1 MLRLLLLVLALLG
14 SIAAPAAAASDF
26 ELEAGEIARLTSS
39 ARYGEALAKAEALA
53 AKLASRNPPV
63 SDYARALGWQAYLN
77 QVQGRFSDAE
87 PLFRKSLAIL
97 EQTLPAGH
105 PDIATALNNLG
116 FQHQATDR
124 IEEAEDLYKRALVMR
139 EAATPQSPL
148 AVADS
153 LNNLAQIYKAQGRI
167 AEAEPLL
174 RRALEIRAE
183 KLPPASPLLAQS
195 LANLAGALELQG
207 RPDAAEP
214 LLRRALDIRKAT
226 QAADHPE
233 IAGITSRIGQNL
245 SRQGRYADAEVMLE
259 TALAMRKRS
268 QPPDHVDIAGTLQ
281 DSARNLMALKRV
293 GEARAAL
300 ERTLEIR
307 RAALPPT
314 HPDISQTIADLARV
328 AIAEGNREAAVAGL
342 RSGIAILLAR
352 DRVDDVSRRQMADF
366 IAIAWEIFGGDGGA
380 VPIEI
385 IDQTLQM
392 GQRAAWTPTASAVS
406 RMAARF
412 ATQDAR
418 LQRLIHDRDNLDA
431 ARASLERDLIATLAG
446 SGGARSERAS
456 LLRGRAGETEKGIAA
471 IDEQLKR
478 DFPGYFAL
486 VRPEPLQLSGI
497 RALLADGEAAV
508 SYVTT
513 PAGIYL
519 WAVTRDRAVWRR
531 VTLTREALSEKVARL
546 RESLDLQAV
555 ARAGVSARL
564 FDLGVAHELYRE
576 LIAPA
581 ADVLRDTRQLLVVA
595 SGPLTGLP
603 FQLLVASTPEIAQPS
618 LMQLSAYRKADWLI
632 RHYAISVLPALDSLE
647 ALRKVAGRPASAQAL
662 IGFGNPVFGE
672 SRATAS
678 AGSGAMQVA
687 SNDRASVGS
696 RTRGYASYWRGPAA
710 DLDALRH
717 DLPALPE
724 TEAELN
730 TVADGI
736 GRDHARLMLGA
747 AATETAVKEPG
758 LDRYRIVYF
767 ATHGLVAGEVRGL
780 GEPALA
786 LSLPQKVTD
795 IDDGLLTASE
805 VAQLRLDAD
814 WVVLSA
820 CNTAAG
826 DKPGADALSGLAR
839 SFFHAGARAMLVSHW
854 RVGSEATAK
863 LMTSTFARLAAAGKP
878 GRAEALKDAMLE
890 MSRDEKDP
898 WSAYPAF
905 WGAFSLIGEGRG

>member
-1 MLRLLLLVLALLG
+1 MMRVVPIVLALLYALA
-14 SIAAPAAAASDF
+14 IPAAAAS
-26 ELEAGEIARLTSS
+26 EYEAEAAEISKLTSS

-87 PLFRKSLAIL
+87 PLFKKSLAIL

-116 FQHQATDR
+116 FQYQATDR
-124 IEEAEDLYKRALVMR
+124 IEEAEDLYRRALVMR

-153 LNNLAQIYKAQGRI
+153 VNNLAQIYKAQGRTG
-167 AEAEPLL
+167 EAEPLL
-174 RRALEIRAE
+174 RRALEIRSQH
-183 KLPPASPLLAQS
+183 LPATSPLLAQS

-207 RPDAAEP
+207 RADAAEP
-214 LLRRALDIRKAT
+214 LLRRALEIRKAT
-226 QAADHPE
+226 QSPDHPE

-245 SRQGRYADAEVMLE
+245 SRQGKYAEAEVMLE

-281 DSARNLMALKRV
+281 DTARNLTALKRV

-314 HPDISQTIADLARV
+314 HPDISQTLADLARV
-328 AIAEGNREAAVAGL
+328 AIAEKNREAAAASL

-352 DRVDDVSRRQMADF
+352 DRVDDVSRRQMAEF
-366 IAIAWEIFGGDGGA
+366 IAIAWEIFGGDGA
-380 VPIEI
+380 AIPIEI

-431 ARASLERDLIATLAG
+431 QRSSLERDLIATLAG
-446 SGGARSERAS
+446 SGGSRSERAA
-456 LLRGRAGETEKGIAA
+456 LMRGRFAEAEQGIAG
-471 IDEQLKR
+471 IDAKLKR
-478 DFPGYFAL
+478 DFPGYFDL
-486 VRPEPLQLSGI
+486 VRPEPLKVADI
-497 RALLADGEAAV
+497 RGLLAGDEAALGFV
-508 SYVTT
+508 ST
-513 PAGIYL
+513 PDGIYL
-519 WAVTRDRAVWRR
+519 WAVTRDSAAWRR
-531 VTLTREALSEKVARL
+531 VALSREALSEKVARL
-546 RESLDLQAV
+546 REALDLQAV

-564 FDLGVAHELYRE
+564 FDLALAHELYRE
-576 LIAPA
+576 LIEPVGDLLQGA
-581 ADVLRDTRQLLVVA
+581 RQLLVVA

-603 FQLLVASTPEIAQPS
+603 FQLLVATPPAVARPS
-618 LMQLSAYRKADWLI
+618 LTELSEYRKADWLI
-632 RHYAISVLPALDSLE
+632 RRYAISVLPALDSLK
-647 ALRKVAGRPASAQAL
+647 ALRRVAGRPASAEAL
-662 IGFGNPVFGE
+662 IGFGNPVFGP
-672 SRATAS
+672 SRIAS
-678 AGSGAMQVA
+678 AQPGAVQVA
-687 SNDRASVGS
+687 SNDQAPGALK
-696 RTRGYASYWRGPAA
+696 TRGYASYWRGPAA

-717 DLPALPE
+717 DLPPLPE

-736 GRDHARLMLGA
+736 GRDHTRLMLGA
-747 AATETAVKEPG
+747 AATETAVKSG
-758 LDRYRIVYF
+758 NLDRYRIVYF

-786 LSLPQKVTD
+786 LSLPEKVTD
-795 IDDGLLTASE
+795 VDDGLLTASE

-863 LMTSTFARLAAAGKP
+863 LMTSTFARLAASGRL
-878 GRAEALKDAMLE
+878 GRAEALREAMLE

-905 WGAFSLIGEGRG
+905 WGAFSLIGEGHG